1 MYQGYVSLIKWVME
15 CSDFFYSL
23 GDVCSL
29 VEFINFNI
37 CWRHIGVEVYL
48 WKDFKIADSNSKID
62 A

>member
-1 MYQGYVSLIKWVME
+1 ME